1 MLKIAVLYQG
11 ETVLLNPNLCSFVF
25 WQNLNR
31 VCVDADAREVLTEV
45 TQQVDVVKQT
55 AERVSSSAEVYG
67 AVQQEARIGMNAG
80 QQLIAEHVWFANIF
94 QQGQS
99 KSCSCMSTT

>member
-1 MLKIAVLYQG
+1 M
-11 ETVLLNPNLCSFVF
+11 
-25 WQNLNR
+25 
-31 VCVDADAREVLTEV
+31 DADAREVLTEV

-80 QQLIAEHVWFANIF
+80 QQLIAEHV
-94 QQGQS
+94 
-99 KSCSCMSTT
+99 